1 MSSVPS
7 VEGVIERDAHAA
19 EPLAEAASDVLI
31 EGVSEEPAPMP
42 GILRLAWP
50 AVLGN
55 LLMSLVGIVGIK
67 IVGSLGAQ
75 AVAAVT
81 TGHRIFFIT
90 QGIMMALS
98 AGTTAMVAR
107 AWGAGDREE
116 AGRVTRASVIISLAL
131 SIALALPCIFFADT
145 LVGVFELDAATLAE
159 AADFLRIVSLFNIGF
174 AIVMVVGAAVRAAG
188 DTLTPLWIGA
198 FTNVVNV
205 FLVYG
210 MVFGRFGLPE
220 LGVRGAALAAGL
232 SFALGAVVCVVMWLR
247 GGLLVGVGEG
257 RALTRGRVAQLFR
270 IGIPAGVEQ
279 LIFQVGFVAFLYIV
293 SFYGTAPY
301 AAYGIGVQLL
311 SLSFVVGFG
320 FAIAASTHVGQR
332 LGANDPEGA
341 AHSGWRATWLS
352 IAAMTVI
359 GAVII
364 ASAETTASLMIDDP
378 EVIRLTVVFIYI
390 LGAVQPLMAIE
401 AALGGALRGA
411 GDTRF
416 PMIVTLSGLVVV
428 RGSVAAF
435 GAWLGVSVE
444 WIFAALI
451 ADYVVKAVMLV
462 LRFRADGWKRIPL

>member
-1 MSSVPS
+1 MSSVQAIEGG
-7 VEGVIERDAHAA
+7 EGVHDADLLGQEVAL
-19 EPLAEAASDVLI
+19 EVTPP
-31 EGVSEEPAPMP
+31 GPEEMP

-50 AVLGN
+50 AVVGN

-81 TGHRIFFIT
+81 TGHRIFFIA

-107 AWGAGDREE
+107 AWGAGSHEE
-116 AGRVTRASVIISLAL
+116 AGRVTRASVIISVVLA
-131 SIALALPCIFFADT
+131 IALALPCIFFAET
-145 LVGVFELDAATLAE
+145 LVGVFELDANTLAD
-159 AADFLRIVSLFNIGF
+159 AADFLRIVSLFNVGF
-174 AIVMVVGAAVRAAG
+174 AIVMVLGAALRAAG
-188 DTLTPLWIGA
+188 DTMTPLWIGA

-232 SFALGAVVCVVMWLR
+232 SFLAGAVITLLMWLR
-247 GGLLVGVGEG
+247 GWLIVGVGQG
-257 RALTRGRVAQLFR
+257 KSLTRHRVTQLFR

-311 SLSFVVGFG
+311 SLSFVIGFG

-332 LGANDPEGA
+332 LGADDPEGA
-341 AHSGWRATWLS
+341 VYSGWRATWLS
-352 IAAMTVI
+352 IASMTVI

-364 ASAETTASLMIDDP
+364 YTAEFTASLMIDDP
-378 EVIRLTVVFIYI
+378 EVVRLTVVFIYI

-416 PMIVTLSGLVVV
+416 PMLVTLTGLIVV
-428 RGSVAAF
+428 RGSVAAL
-435 GAWLGVSVE
+435 GAYLGVSVE

-451 ADYVVKAVMLV
+451 ADYIVKAVMLV
-462 LRFRADGWKRIPL
+462 LRFRSDRWKRIKI

>member
-1 MSSVPS
+1 MSSSQVIDLREEVATGEP
-7 VEGVIERDAHAA
+7 VGPEEGVD
-19 EPLAEAASDVLI
+19 
-31 EGVSEEPAPMP
+31 GVRGPEKMP

-81 TGHRIFFIT
+81 TGHRIFFIA

-116 AGRVTRASVIISLAL
+116 AGRVTRASVILSALLAV
-131 SIALALPCIFFADT
+131 ALAIPCIVFAEQM
-145 LVGVFELDAATLAE
+145 VGVFQLDSETLVQ
-159 AADFLRIVSLFNIGF
+159 AADFLRLVSIFNLGF
-174 AIVMVVGAAVRAAG
+174 AIVMVLGSAIRAAG
-188 DTLTPLWIGA
+188 DTITPLWIGA
-198 FTNVVNV
+198 ATNVVNV

-210 MVFGRFGLPE
+210 MVYGRFGFPE
-220 LGVRGAALAAGL
+220 MGVRGAALAAGL
-232 SFALGAVVCVVMWLR
+232 SFTLGALISLVMWLK
-247 GGLLVGVGEG
+247 GWLLVGVGSGSSLSRE
-257 RALTRGRVAQLFR
+257 RVGQLFR
-270 IGIPAGVEQ
+270 IGAPAGVEQ

-311 SLSFVVGFG
+311 SLSFVIGFG

-332 LGANDPEGA
+332 LGAKDPEGA
-341 AHSGWRATWLS
+341 AHSGWRAMWLS
-352 IAAMTVI
+352 IAAMTAI

-364 ASAETTASLMIDDP
+364 STAELTASLMIDDP

-416 PMIVTLSGLVVV
+416 PMLVTLCGLIVV
-428 RGSVAAF
+428 RGSVAAI
-435 GAWLGVSVE
+435 GAYLGVSVE

-451 ADYVVKAVMLV
+451 ADYVVKALMLV
-462 LRFRADGWKRIPL
+462 LRFRSDHWKRIKI

>member
-1 MSSVPS
+1 LSSSQAIRLSPDVPTPES
-7 VEGVIERDAHAA
+7 QGSEDYA
-19 EPLAEAASDVLI
+19 E
-31 EGVSEEPAPMP
+31 VSPSPEKLP

-55 LLMSLVGIVGIK
+55 LLMSVVGIVQIK

-81 TGHRIFFIT
+81 TGHRITFIT

-116 AGRVTRASVIISLAL
+116 AGRVTRASLIIGLLLA
-131 SIALALPCIFFADT
+131 AVLAIPCIVFAEQM
-145 LVGVFELDAATLAE
+145 VGVFELDAVTLAQ
-159 AADFLRIVSLFNIGF
+159 AADFLRIISLFNLGF
-174 AIVMVVGAAVRAAG
+174 AVVMVIGAAVRAAG
-188 DTLTPLWIGA
+188 DTITPLWIGA
-198 FTNVVNV
+198 VTNVANV

-210 MVFGRFGLPE
+210 MVYGRFGFPV
-220 LGVRGAALAAGL
+220 LGVRGAAIAGGI
-232 SFALGAVVCVVMWLR
+232 SFSLGALISLVMWFKGWLR
-247 GGLLVGVGEG
+247 VGRGTGPSLSRLRVG
-257 RALTRGRVAQLFR
+257 QLFR
-270 IGIPAGVEQ
+270 IGLPAGGEQ
-279 LIFQVGFVAFLYIV
+279 LIFQLGFVAFLYIV
-293 SFYGTAPY
+293 SFYGTEPY

-332 LGANDPEGA
+332 LGANDPDGA

-352 IAAMTVI
+352 VAAMTAI

-364 ASAETTASLMIDDP
+364 LTAELTASLMIDDP

-416 PMIVTLSGLVVV
+416 PMLVTLTGLVVV
-428 RGSVAAF
+428 RGSVAAV
-435 GAWLGVSVE
+435 GAYLGVSVE

-462 LRFRADGWKRIPL
+462 LRFRADHWKRIQI

>member
-1 MSSVPS
+1 MSSV
-7 VEGVIERDAHAA
+7 HA
-19 EPLAEAASDVLI
+19 I
-31 EGVSEEPAPMP
+31 EGTVEVVDEIVPADGYAEEVVLEATPPEPMP
-42 GILRLAWP
+42 SILRLAWP
-50 AVLGN
+50 AVIGN
-55 LLMSLVGIVGIK
+55 LLMSVVGIVGIK

-81 TGHRIFFIT
+81 TGHRIFFIA

-116 AGRVTRASVIISLAL
+116 AGRVTRASVIISVLLAL
-131 SIALALPCIFFADT
+131 ALALPCILFADQM
-145 LVGVFELDAATLAE
+145 VGVFELDAETLAA
-159 AADFLRIVSLFNIGF
+159 AADFLRIVSLFNVGF
-174 AIVMVVGAAVRAAG
+174 AVVMVLGAAVRAAG

-220 LGVRGAALAAGL
+220 MGVRGAALAAGL
-232 SFALGAVVCVVMWLR
+232 AFTAGALVSVVMWLR
-247 GGLLVGVGEG
+247 GWLRVGAG
-257 RALTRGRVAQLFR
+257 RGRSLTRRRVGQLFR
-270 IGIPAGVEQ
+270 IGVPAGVEQ

-332 LGANDPEGA
+332 LGAGDPAGA

-352 IAAMTVI
+352 IAAMTAI

-364 ASAETTASLMIDDP
+364 GTAEFTASLMIDDP

-416 PMIVTLSGLVVV
+416 PMLVTLSGLIVV
-428 RGSVAAF
+428 RGSVAAV
-435 GAWLGVSVE
+435 GAYLGVAVE

-451 ADYVVKAVMLV
+451 ADYIVKAVMLV
-462 LRFRADGWKRIPL
+462 LRFRADSWKRIKI